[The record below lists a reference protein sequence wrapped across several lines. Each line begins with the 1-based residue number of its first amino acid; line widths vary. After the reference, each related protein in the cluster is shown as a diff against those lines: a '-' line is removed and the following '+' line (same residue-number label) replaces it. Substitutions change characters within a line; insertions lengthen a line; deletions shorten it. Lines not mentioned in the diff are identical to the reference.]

1 MTDSFAQD
9 VDVNSTAAVTTSS
22 AECAALVLDAI
33 RSRRPADVEVCLRA
47 MPDRQAFFATHC
59 AELAQAALHDGSGAC
74 LAVLL
79 KMGFC
84 SNEELIHRISTEGN
98 PQQLKILREYTD
110 KSDMLKR
117 WIRESSHFSQKFRYR
132 IKSVF

>member
-1 MTDSFAQD
+1 MTHSFAQD
-9 VDVNSTAAVTTSS
+9 VDVNSPATVTTSLDNR
-22 AECAALVLDAI
+22 AALALDAI
-33 RSRRPADVEVCLRA
+33 RSRRPADLEACIRA
-47 MPDRQAFFATHC
+47 MSDRQAFFATHC
-59 AELAQAALHDGSGAC
+59 AELTQAALHDGSGVC

-79 KMGFC
+79 KTGLS

-98 PQQLKILREYTD
+98 TQQLKILREYTD

-117 WIRESSHFSQKFRYR
+117 WVRESSHYCQKFRYG